1 MGLSCQKAFVVAA
14 FFTAACGEPSAP
26 PLVLG
31 LFTLETVDSRPVPL
45 VIRAEGAD
53 TLTLLSATVTFDA
66 AGKARIA
73 LHTQSVTGMN
83 APREATDT
91 ARYSYVIVGDS
102 ITFDYDP
109 PCPPNALCVGPPYG
123 KLTSTT
129 LTLFYRIR
137 PDASIPYV
145 YRMTEQY

>member
-1 MGLSCQKAFVVAA
+1 MRLPCQKAFVIAA

-26 PLVLG
+26 PLVIG

-45 VIRAEGAD
+45 VVRSEGAD
-53 TLTLLSATVTFDA
+53 TLTLLSSTVTFDA

-73 LHTQSVTGMN
+73 PHTRSVTGTN

-91 ARYSYVIVGDS
+91 ARYSYVIIGDS

-123 KLTSTT
+123 KLTTPT
-129 LTLFYRIR
+129 LTLFYRIS
-137 PDASIPYV
+137 PGASIPHV